1 MNRNQL
7 LSIAFVLF
15 LISGPELSGKAQ
27 TDSASAPASTTFKTN
42 SSRKFWRGANYREE
56 WLTPVKAPIIN
67 LSTEK
72 GGLKPLRLGGGKQ
85 SKSLRVED
93 PGGRQYVLRL
103 IEKFITSKTLP
114 PELQSE
120 AAEDLVADGVSA
132 SYPYAA
138 LSIPVLSEAAGVP
151 YNKVKLVYI
160 PDDPLLGEFRDEFK
174 NRLAYFEER
183 LPESVKKA
191 EDSYDVAVKLK
202 EDNDDNIDQRAV
214 LRARILDLFIMDFD
228 RHEDQWQWGAID
240 KDKGKTYFPIPRDRD
255 QAFFVNQGVVPG
267 MAKWP
272 WVVPQLEG
280 FKSKAKNIN
289 RFNFAAR
296 NFDRFFLTELN
307 EQDWK
312 KEVDEFIPKM
322 TDEVIEKAINEQ
334 PKEIRSM
341 SGDKIISILKE
352 RRKHL
357 AAEVMQYYRFLS
369 EAVSVSG
376 SDKKELFEITRN
388 EDGSVLLQVYK
399 ITKEGEQSTKM
410 YDRTFDPDITEEIRL
425 YSFDG
430 EDKFL
435 IKGNNDK
442 IKIRMIGGDGNDIF
456 ENTGSGGG
464 NIVYDM
470 KSGDNKLTGDLKNKT
485 ANDTIVNSY
494 NRLDYK
500 YNQTIPSLLANY
512 NSDDGVILGF
522 SVKFIN
528 QGFRKTPYKNMHDIG
543 FAHAIATKAFEFRYA
558 AEYFSVF
565 GRKTDLITYL
575 DIKAPN
581 ITNFFGYGDETIYDK
596 TKPGEFRYYR
606 ARYNTGDVA
615 VLLRKRFSDKVMFT
629 FGPAYQ
635 YYSMDSTDNLDRNI
649 VTTIPGIDKTT
660 LYAKQSYLGGRY
672 SFIVDTRNNKVLP
685 MKGVFMRLTGRHLEG
700 LNDNSYNFTQFN
712 GDFTF
717 HLSIVPRKLILVNRT
732 GGGHNFGDFEFYQA
746 QYLGGED
753 NIRGYRKYRFAGRS
767 KFFNNTELR
776 WRLATFRTYLFPAY
790 FGMFAFYDA
799 GKLWVDGSDSSTGWL
814 NGYGGGV
821 WIAPLSR
828 IVLSVSYT
836 ASKEDKIPI
845 VSLGWKF

>member
-1 MNRNQL
+1 MKRNQL
-7 LSIAFVLF
+7 LTLAIFLF
-15 LISGPELSGKAQ
+15 LISGPGLSGTAQ
-27 TDSASAPASTTFKTN
+27 TDSAAAPGSAIFKTN
-42 SSRKFWRGANYREE
+42 NSRKFWRGANYREE
-56 WLTPVKAPIIN
+56 WLTPVKAPIID

-72 GGLKPLRLGGGKQ
+72 GGLKPIRLGGGKQ

-93 PGGRQYVLRL
+93 PAGKQYVLRL

-114 PELQSE
+114 PELQSG

-138 LSIPVLSEAAGVP
+138 LSIPVLSEAAGIP

-160 PDDPLLGEFRDEFK
+160 PDDPLLGEFRDQFK

-183 LPESVKKA
+183 LPESVEKA
-191 EDSYDVAVKLK
+191 EDSYDVALKLK

-228 RHEDQWQWGAID
+228 RHEDQWQWGVID

-255 QAFFVNQGVVPG
+255 QAFFINEGVVPG

-334 PKEIRSM
+334 PKEIRSI

-352 RRKHL
+352 RRKYL

-369 EAVSVSG
+369 EFVSISG
-376 SDKKELFEITRN
+376 SDKKELFDITRN
-388 EDGSVLLQVYK
+388 DDGSVLLQVYK

-410 YDRTFDPDITEEIRL
+410 YDRTFDPGVTEELRL
-425 YSFDG
+425 YAFGG
-430 EDKFL
+430 EDKFI

-442 IKIRMIGGDGNDIF
+442 IKIRMIGGDGEDMF
-456 ENTGSGGG
+456 ENTGSGSG

-470 KSGDNKLTGDLKNKT
+470 KRENNKLSGDLKNRT

-500 YNQTIPSLLANY
+500 YNQTIPALLANY

-581 ITNFFGYGDETIYDK
+581 ITNFFGYGDESIYDK

-606 ARYNTGDVA
+606 ARYNTGDLA

-635 YYSMDSTDNLDRNI
+635 YYSMDSTDNLGRNI
-649 VTTIPGIDKTT
+649 VTSKPGTNT
-660 LYAKQSYLGGRY
+660 FEKQSYLGGRY

-685 MKGVFMRLTGRHLEG
+685 MKGIFMRLTGRHLEG

-712 GDFTF
+712 ADFTF
-717 HLSIVPRKLILVNRT
+717 HLPIVPRRLILVNRT

-776 WRLATFRTYLFPAY
+776 WRVATFRTYLFPAY

-799 GKLWVDGSDSSTGWL
+799 GKLWEDGSDSSTGWL

>member
-42 SSRKFWRGANYREE
+42 NSRKFWRGANYREE

-456 ENTGSGGG
+456 ENSGSGGG

-615 VLLRKRFSDKVMFT
+615 V
-629 FGPAYQ
+629 
-635 YYSMDSTDNLDRNI
+635 
-649 VTTIPGIDKTT
+649 
-660 LYAKQSYLGGRY
+660 
-672 SFIVDTRNNKVLP
+672 
-685 MKGVFMRLTGRHLEG
+685 
-700 LNDNSYNFTQFN
+700 
-712 GDFTF
+712 
-717 HLSIVPRKLILVNRT
+717 
-732 GGGHNFGDFEFYQA
+732 
-746 QYLGGED
+746 
-753 NIRGYRKYRFAGRS
+753 
-767 KFFNNTELR
+767 
-776 WRLATFRTYLFPAY
+776 
-790 FGMFAFYDA
+790 
-799 GKLWVDGSDSSTGWL
+799 
-814 NGYGGGV
+814 
-821 WIAPLSR
+821 
-828 IVLSVSYT
+828 
-836 ASKEDKIPI
+836 
-845 VSLGWKF
+845 